1 MNAPAIC
8 KCWTFASS
16 SGTGRY
22 QTLLYADGSTS
33 CDCPGWCRRVAAD
46 GSRSCKHTRSVLM
59 GTADREC
66 ESMHERQ
73 AHMAAPVRTAIPAG
87 RALTPFGEMGR
98 RKIHINQTRKEKNQ

>member
-1 MNAPAIC
+1 MSVQAIA
-8 KCWTFASS
+8 KCWTFSSS
-16 SGTGRY
+16 SGRGTY

-66 ESMHERQ
+66 ESRHDS
-73 AHMAAPVRTAIPAG
+73 HVAPAPMRTKIPTQ
-87 RALTPFGEMGR
+87 RAVTPFGQLGR
-98 RKIHINQTRKEKNQ
+98 RKIQT

>member
-1 MNAPAIC
+1 MTAVAIA

-16 SGTGRY
+16 SGRGTY

-59 GTADREC
+59 RTADREC
-66 ESMHERQ
+66 QSMHD
-73 AHMAAPVRTAIPAG
+73 RTAQAVVPVQSPTPAP
-87 RALTPFGEMGR
+87 RAITPFGQLGR
-98 RKIHINQTRKEKNQ
+98 RKIQT

>member
-1 MNAPAIC
+1 MTTVAIA

-16 SGTGRY
+16 SGRGTY

-66 ESMHERQ
+66 QSMHDRR
-73 AHMAAPVRTAIPAG
+73 APAAGPGMALRSTQPAT
-87 RALTPFGEMGR
+87 TPFGQLGR
-98 RKIHINQTRKEKNQ
+98 RKIQT

>member
-1 MNAPAIC
+1 MTTTAIA
-8 KCWTFASS
+8 KCWTFNSS
-16 SGTGRY
+16 SGRGTY

-66 ESMHERQ
+66 QMMHDPRVP
-73 AHMAAPVRTAIPAG
+73 AAMQVPSNTPAP
-87 RALTPFGEMGR
+87 RAVTPFGQLGR
-98 RKIHINQTRKEKNQ
+98 RKIQT

>member
-1 MNAPAIC
+1 MSTVAVS

-16 SGTGRY
+16 KGNRLY
-22 QTLLYADGSTS
+22 QTILYVDGSTS

-66 ESMHERQ
+66 QSKHESTTTSIRST
-73 AHMAAPVRTAIPAG
+73 RGTSGTAV
-87 RALTPFGEMGR
+87 TQQFGEIGR
-98 RKIHINQTRKEKNQ
+98 RRIHV